1 MAQFLVK
8 VADEQGHLRQQVEH
22 GYSEAEVHDRFTQQG
37 YLVYW
42 VKPRTLLSTGGGQ
55 FGRRGRL
62 RQSTFLIFNQQFL
75 TLIKAGLPIL
85 TALDL
90 LIKRQRDKALLQLLE
105 NVRERVRGG
114 ELLSD
119 AFAAQQVFPKM
130 YTTTLLAGEKSGNME
145 EVLGRYISYQRMVQT
160 FRKKL
165 LVSLVYPALLV
176 SVVTLML
183 IFLITYVVPKFAD
196 LFNNL
201 GAQLPAI
208 TVFMLSLGLNAQK
221 YAWVVLLV
229 GAAAIF
235 LLWRWKHSDQG
246 AQRIDR
252 FLLSLPLIGEIR
264 LKYQVANFSRILG
277 TLLQGGLPLVPAMET
292 AGESMSSRQMLN
304 GVTAAAERVK
314 EGQSLAHS
322 LEAQKLFPDL
332 AVEML
337 EVGESTGA
345 LPAMLASVAEF
356 YEEDVQTALS
366 AAMALIEPMIL
377 IIMAVFVGGIL
388 ISLYMPI
395 FTLGTGDRSRRTGTR
410 ARYRAAL
417 SLRIRRSER
426 FPVAPRSVRE
436 DPCAPD
442 VPL

>member
-1 MAQFLVK
+1 VPEFVVK

-22 GYSEAEVHDRFTQQG
+22 GYSEAEIHDRFTQQG

-42 VKPRTLLSTGGGQ
+42 VKPRTILSGGSAQ
-55 FGRRGRL
+55 FGKRGRL
-62 RQSTFLIFNQQFL
+62 KQSTFLIFNQQFL

-90 LIKRQRDKALLQLLE
+90 LIKRQRDSTLLKLLE
-105 NVRERVRGG
+105 NVRDRVKGG

-130 YTTTLLAGEKSGNME
+130 YTTTLMAGEKSGNME
-145 EVLGRYISYQRMVQT
+145 EVLSRYISYQRMVQT

-165 LVSLVYPALLV
+165 AVSLVYPALLV
-176 SVVTLML
+176 SVVTVML

-208 TVFMLSLGLNAQK
+208 TVFMLAVGLHAQK
-221 YAWVVLLV
+221 YAWVVALV
-229 GAAAIF
+229 SVVGGI
-235 LLWRWKHSDQG
+235 LLWRWKQSDRG
-246 AQRIDR
+246 AESLDKF
-252 FLLSLPLIGEIR
+252 FLALPLIGEIR
-264 LKYQVANFSRILG
+264 LKYQVANFARILA

-292 AGESMSSRQMLN
+292 AGASLSSRQMLN
-304 GVTAAAERVK
+304 GIMTASARVR

-322 LEAQKLFPDL
+322 LEDQKMFPDL

-345 LPAMLASVAEF
+345 LPAMLNSVAEF

-366 AAMALIEPMIL
+366 AAMALIEPAIL

-395 FTLGTGDRSRRTGTR
+395 FTLG
-410 ARYRAAL
+410 AN
-417 SLRIRRSER
+417 
-426 FPVAPRSVRE
+426 VH
-436 DPCAPD
+436 
-442 VPL
+442 